1 MPNRQR
7 RLNQGEEAEYRRCLQ
22 EMQAEGIDV
31 GELDPAPEHPSALD
45 IIAVGGLA
53 SFIFNLPSG
62 LAGYAIYVRLV
73 PKKSGLI
80 LPEQC
85 EITTKFDD
93 QIVLEC
99 FDPGGPDCRLGQ
111 CRHQKSEVLNDR
123 FPLIFHRR
131 GQMVEGV
138 ILATGLKPI
147 PNNYL
152 QGMTVP
158 SRLTFWDQFGNES
171 GMEAELYVDRST
183 KPRPKWVRSKNSLR
197 GPAGISEMNKP
208 VFCPNLD
215 PRTMPNPAGALLNT
229 PGGQGGR

>member
-1 MPNRQR
+1 MLISGG
-7 RLNQGEEAEYRRCLQ
+7 RLSRSEEAEYRRCLR
-22 EMQAEGIDV
+22 EMRAEGIDV
-31 GELDPAPEHPSALD
+31 NSPDDSLEDVPSLD
-45 IIAVGGLA
+45 ITVVGGPVSL
-53 SFIFNLPSG
+53 IFNLPSG
-62 LAGYAIYVRLV
+62 LAGYAIWLRFVAR
-73 PKKSGLI
+73 KSGLI

-183 KPRPKWVRSKNSLR
+183 KARPKWVRRKNSLR